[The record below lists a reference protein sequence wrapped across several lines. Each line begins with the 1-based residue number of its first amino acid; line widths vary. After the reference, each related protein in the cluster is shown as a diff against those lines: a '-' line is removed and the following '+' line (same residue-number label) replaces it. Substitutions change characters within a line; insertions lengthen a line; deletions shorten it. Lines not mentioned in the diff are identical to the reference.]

1 MKLTHTS
8 FNPSVGVLP
17 CASDSQ
23 EIFKA
28 CATLATVTDVFDAA
42 AVVLAAGDLEER
54 SRSFGQTARL
64 RNTRRQLAVDVLAQ
78 WASLFS
84 TFKNGVVPNHTFAK
98 KIAICPV

>member
-1 MKLTHTS
+1 M
-8 FNPSVGVLP
+8 
-17 CASDSQ
+17 
-23 EIFKA
+23 
-28 CATLATVTDVFDAA
+28 TDVFDAA

-84 TFKNGVVPNHTFAK
+84 FNIFKNGVVPNHTFAK
-98 KIAICPV
+98 